1 MADADGAT
9 KFADA
14 EKLLNEIEPT
24 KNGDHAIV
32 VGSRHHL
39 EQEAIAQVINMESY
53 LFIVSIWI
61 YLTLLFM
68 RSRLLKFIF

>member
-9 KFADA
+9 KFADLD
-14 EKLLNEIEPT
+14 KLLNEIETT

-39 EQEAIAQVINMESY
+39 EQEAIAQVYHIG
-53 LFIVSIWI
+53 
-61 YLTLLFM
+61 
-68 RSRLLKFIF
+68 